1 MKKLTIFNQKKE
13 FRWNLTASNGRIISE
28 SGEAYK
34 RKTTMFKS
42 IHSAFDG
49 WIIYKESMKLF
60 LKSGIIKEIK
70 IIDKTL

>member
-13 FRWNLTASNGRIISE
+13 FRWNLTASNGRIIAE

-34 RKTTMFKS
+34 RKSTMMKS
-42 IHSAFDG
+42 IKSAFDG
-49 WIIYKESMKLF
+49 WVIRETSMWLF
-60 LKSGIIKEIK
+60 LKSGVIKEIK